1 MGNEREEG
9 DSECAVS
16 SGRGWVQ
23 LRHFAVEGKG
33 SLKEGTEMALKKKMQ
48 EQILPVWANMKTIR
62 TLTGVCDKTLYSL
75 AIGGKVDMRKLGNE
89 RRSAAVFRVQD
100 VLEWIEGCRNSMLGK
115 RAVGAEFEAGD
126 YDEGEA

>member
-16 SGRGWVQ
+16 SGRDWVQ
-23 LRHFAVEGKG
+23 LRHFALEGERG
-33 SLKEGTEMALKKKMQ
+33 LKEGKEMTTKKKIQ
-48 EQILPVWANMKTIR
+48 EQLLPVWANMKTIR